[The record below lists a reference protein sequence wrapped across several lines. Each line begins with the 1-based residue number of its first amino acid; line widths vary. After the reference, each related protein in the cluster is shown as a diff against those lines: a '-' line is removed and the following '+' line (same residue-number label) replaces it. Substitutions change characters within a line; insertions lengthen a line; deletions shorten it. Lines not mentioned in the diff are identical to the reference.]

1 MKHHRCRASVSNRSS
16 PRAVVSLTDLHVED
30 SLFCRAQDLL
40 LLYQESPA
48 LVRREE
54 LAEVVRGLLSR
65 PHWSC
70 ADDLSIIPT
79 RCHQR
84 RHQPQ
89 PAAAPPSR

>member
-1 MKHHRCRASVSNRSS
+1 M
-16 PRAVVSLTDLHVED
+16 TDLHVED
-30 SLFCRAQDLL
+30 GLLCRAQDSL
-40 LLYQESPA
+40 LLYEESPA

-79 RCHQR
+79 RSHSAR
-84 RHQPQ
+84 TNPTRGR
-89 PAAAPPSR
+89 AAQQVGR

>member
-1 MKHHRCRASVSNRSS
+1 M
-16 PRAVVSLTDLHVED
+16 VSLTDLHVED

-40 LLYQESPA
+40 QLYEESPA
-48 LVRREE
+48 PVRREE

-79 RCHQR
+79 RSPQR
-84 RHQPQ
+84 RTNPTRGRTAQQ
-89 PAAAPPSR
+89 VGR

>member
-1 MKHHRCRASVSNRSS
+1 M
-16 PRAVVSLTDLHVED
+16 VSLTDLHVED
-30 SLFCRAQDLL
+30 GLFCRAQDLL
-40 LLYQESPA
+40 LLYEESPA

-79 RCHQR
+79 RSPQR
-84 RHQPQ
+84 RTNNPTRGRTAQQ
-89 PAAAPPSR
+89 VGR

>member
-1 MKHHRCRASVSNRSS
+1 
-16 PRAVVSLTDLHVED
+16 VVSLTDLHVED
-30 SLFCRAQDLL
+30 GLFCRAQDLL
-40 LLYQESPA
+40 LYEESPA

-79 RCHQR
+79 RSHR
-84 RHQPQ
+84 RPHQPNPRPHR
-89 PAAAPPSR
+89 PAGRPVALPEART

>member
-1 MKHHRCRASVSNRSS
+1 
-16 PRAVVSLTDLHVED
+16 VVSLTDLHVED
-30 SLFCRAQDLL
+30 GLFCRAQDLL
-40 LLYQESPA
+40 LLYEESPA

-79 RCHQR
+79 RSTSARSNLTRGRTAR
-84 RHQPQ
+84 RIG
-89 PAAAPPSR
+89 R

>member
-1 MKHHRCRASVSNRSS
+1 M
-16 PRAVVSLTDLHVED
+16 VSLTDLHVED

-40 LLYQESPA
+40 QRYEESPA

-70 ADDLSIIPT
+70 ADDPSIIPT
-79 RCHQR
+79 RSHQR
-84 RHQPQ
+84 RTNPTRGRTGQQ
-89 PAAAPPSR
+89 VGR

>member
-1 MKHHRCRASVSNRSS
+1 M
-16 PRAVVSLTDLHVED
+16 VSLTDLHVED
-30 SLFCRAQDLL
+30 GLFCRAQDLL
-40 LLYQESPA
+40 LLYEESPA

-79 RCHQR
+79 RSPQR
-84 RHQPQ
+84 PRPTQ

>member
-1 MKHHRCRASVSNRSS
+1 M
-16 PRAVVSLTDLHVED
+16 TDLHVED
-30 SLFCRAQDLL
+30 GLFCRAQDLL
-40 LLYQESPA
+40 QLYEKSPA

-54 LAEVVRGLLSR
+54 HAEVVRGLLSR

-79 RCHQR
+79 RSHQR
-84 RHQPQ
+84 WHQPQ

>member
-1 MKHHRCRASVSNRSS
+1 M
-16 PRAVVSLTDLHVED
+16 SLTDLHVEAG
-30 SLFCRAQDLL
+30 LFCRAQDLL
-40 LLYQESPA
+40 LLYEESPA

-70 ADDLSIIPT
+70 ADDPSIIPT
-79 RCHQR
+79 RSHQR
-84 RHQPQ
+84 PHQPK

>member
-1 MKHHRCRASVSNRSS
+1 M
-16 PRAVVSLTDLHVED
+16 VSLTDLHVED

-40 LLYQESPA
+40 QLYEESPA

-79 RCHQR
+79 RSHQR
-84 RHQPQ
+84 PHHPTRGRTAQQ
-89 PAAAPPSR
+89 GGR

>member
-1 MKHHRCRASVSNRSS
+1 M
-16 PRAVVSLTDLHVED
+16 VSLTDLHTED
-30 SLFCRAQDLL
+30 GLFCRAQDVL
-40 LLYQESPA
+40 LLYEESPA

-54 LAEVVRGLLSR
+54 LAEAVRGLLSR

-79 RCHQR
+79 RSHQR

>member
-1 MKHHRCRASVSNRSS
+1 M
-16 PRAVVSLTDLHVED
+16 TDLHVQD

-40 LLYQESPA
+40 QLYEESPA

-70 ADDLSIIPT
+70 ADDPSIIPT
-79 RCHQR
+79 RSTSAR
-84 RHQPQ
+84 TY
-89 PAAAPPSR
+89 PSRGRTAQQAGR